1 MPNHPNSLKRRKV
14 SSFSTS
20 TTGSAHPL
28 RQTSFP
34 PEESSLANEERSPSV
49 ESDYTAV
56 TGKQSVAASGISGK
70 QAKGK
75 GKRKRGE
82 GSVRSGT
89 VKGQADERSATG
101 RQEEDEEE
109 EVDGEDE
116 GEDGVV
122 EDGAKVDKAQEKRK
136 LAYVHC
142 STRAADRGLTS
153 NRQHPDGG
161 IQ

>member
-20 TTGSAHPL
+20 TIGSAHPL

-34 PEESSLANEERSPSV
+34 PEESTLPNDERSPSV
-49 ESDYTAV
+49 DSDYTAI

-70 QAKGK
+70 QGKGK

-89 VKGQADERSATG
+89 AKGAADGRSATG
-101 RQEEDEEE
+101 RQDEDEEE

-116 GEDGVV
+116 GDDGVV
-122 EDGAKVDKAQEKRK
+122 DAGTKVDKVQEKRK
-136 LAYVHC
+136 LAYVY
-142 STRAADRGLTS
+142 STSTHAATLHLQRHVVGAG
-153 NRQHPDGG
+153 R
-161 IQ
+161 

>member
-1 MPNHPNSLKRRKV
+1 MPNHPNALKRRKV

-20 TTGSAHPL
+20 TIGSAHPL

-34 PEESSLANEERSPSV
+34 PEESNLANGERSPSV
-49 ESDYTAV
+49 ESDYTAI
-56 TGKQSVAASGISGK
+56 TGKQSVTASGINGK
-70 QAKGK
+70 QGKGK

-89 VKGQADERSATG
+89 VKEPADGRSTTG
-101 RQEEDEEE
+101 RPEEDEEE

-116 GEDGVV
+116 GDDGVV

-136 LAYVHC
+136 LAYVCQSSYTATC
-142 STRAADRGLTS
+142 SRKGRLRDWDRG
-153 NRQHPDGG
+153 
-161 IQ
+161 

>member
-1 MPNHPNSLKRRKV
+1 MPNHPNALKRRKV

-34 PEESSLANEERSPSV
+34 PEESTLANEERSPSV
-49 ESDYTAV
+49 ESDYTAI

-70 QAKGK
+70 QGKGK

-89 VKGQADERSATG
+89 VKGAADGRSATD
-101 RQEEDEEE
+101 RPEEEEEE

-116 GEDGVV
+116 GDDGVV

-136 LAYVHC
+136 LA
-142 STRAADRGLTS
+142 
-153 NRQHPDGG
+153 
-161 IQ
+161 